1 MSSSFPVTR
10 FPALPLSKEKE
21 GADPLYKD
29 TAGTSEEFS
38 DQALIARI
46 CENDDEALKILFKRY
61 SRLVWNIARRILGD
75 SAEAEDVMQEV
86 FLLIHQKATLFDPA
100 KGPPRTLIVYIT
112 YQSACKRRRYLNGRH
127 SHYSW
132 QLNESVA
139 TPPAVSVSFFDESI
153 EAHFGKEGLRNAIAE
168 LSQAQRQTLRLYFFE
183 GYALDEI
190 ASKLGQSLGNIRH
203 HYFRGLERLRKHMP
217 QKGSGE

>member
-1 MSSSFPVTR
+1 VSSSFPAAR

-29 TAGTSEEFS
+29 ATGASEELS
-38 DQALIARI
+38 DETLIARI
-46 CENDDEALKILFKRY
+46 CEKDDEALNLLFKRY

-100 KGPPRTLIVYIT
+100 KGPPRTLIVYMT

-127 SHYSW
+127 AHYSW
-132 QLNESVA
+132 RWNESLANSPVV
-139 TPPAVSVSFFDESI
+139 TGSFFDESI

-217 QKGSGE
+217 QKGSGA

>member
-1 MSSSFPVTR
+1 
-10 FPALPLSKEKE
+10 
-21 GADPLYKD
+21 
-29 TAGTSEEFS
+29 
-38 DQALIARI
+38 
-46 CENDDEALKILFKRY
+46 
-61 SRLVWNIARRILGD
+61 
-75 SAEAEDVMQEV
+75 MQEV
-86 FLLIHQKATLFDPA
+86 FLLIHQKATVFDPA
-100 KGPPRTLIVYIT
+100 KGPARTLIVYMT

-139 TPPAVSVSFFDESI
+139 ASPAVTASFFDESI

-168 LSQAQRQTLRLYFFE
+168 LSQAQRRTLRLYFFE

-203 HYFRGLERLRKHMP
+203 HYFRGLERLRKHL
-217 QKGSGE
+217 KAVASG

>member
-1 MSSSFPVTR
+1 MSSSFPTAR
-10 FPALPLSKEKE
+10 FPALPLGKEKE

-38 DQALIARI
+38 DQDLIARI

-190 ASKLGQSLGNIRH
+190 ALKLGQSLGNIRH

-217 QKGSGE
+217 QRSSAE

>member
-1 MSSSFPVTR
+1 MSSSFPTTR

-75 SAEAEDVMQEV
+75 SAEAEDVIQEV

-139 TPPAVSVSFFDESI
+139 TPPPAVSVSFFDESI
-153 EAHFGKEGLRNAIAE
+153 EAYFGKEGLRNAIAE
-168 LSQAQRQTLRLYFFE
+168 LSQAQRRTLRLYFFE

-190 ASKLGQSLGNIRH
+190 ALKLGQSLGNIRH

-217 QKGSGE
+217 QKCSG

>member
-1 MSSSFPVTR
+1 MSSSFPTAR
-10 FPALPLSKEKE
+10 FPALPLGKEKE

-29 TAGTSEEFS
+29 TAGTSEELS

-46 CENDDEALKILFKRY
+46 RENDDEALKILFKRY

-86 FLLIHQKATLFDPA
+86 FLLIHQKATVFDAA
-100 KGPPRTLIVYIT
+100 KGPPRRLIVYIT

-190 ASKLGQSLGNIRH
+190 ALKLGQSLGNIRH

-217 QKGSGE
+217 QRTSDD

>member
-1 MSSSFPVTR
+1 MSSSFPTAR
-10 FPALPLSKEKE
+10 FPALPLGKEKE

-29 TAGTSEEFS
+29 ATGASEELS
-38 DQALIARI
+38 DQTLIAQI
-46 CENDDEALKILFKRY
+46 CGNDDEALNLLFKRY

-86 FLLIHQKATLFDPA
+86 FLLIHQKPTVFDPA
-100 KGPPRTLIVYIT
+100 KGAPRTLIVYMT

-132 QLNESVA
+132 RLNESVA
-139 TPPAVSVSFFDESI
+139 TSPVVTASFFDESI

-168 LSQAQRQTLRLYFFE
+168 LSRAQRQTLRLYFFE

-203 HYFRGLERLRKHMP
+203 HYFRGLERLRKHL
-217 QKGSGE
+217 KAVASG

>member
-1 MSSSFPVTR
+1 MSSSFPTAR
-10 FPALPLSKEKE
+10 FPALPLGKEKE
-21 GADPLYKD
+21 GAEPLYKD
-29 TAGTSEEFS
+29 TAGASEELS
-38 DQALIARI
+38 DETLIARI
-46 CENDDEALKILFKRY
+46 CENDDEGLNLLFKRY

-86 FLLIHQKATLFDPA
+86 FLLIHQKATVFDPA
-100 KGPPRTLIVYIT
+100 KGPPRTLIVYMT

-132 QLNESVA
+132 RSNESVA
-139 TPPAVSVSFFDESI
+139 PSQAVTASFFDESI
-153 EAHFGKEGLRNAIAE
+153 EAHFGKEGLRNAIAD

-203 HYFRGLERLRKHMP
+203 HYFRGLERLRKHL
-217 QKGSGE
+217 KAVASD